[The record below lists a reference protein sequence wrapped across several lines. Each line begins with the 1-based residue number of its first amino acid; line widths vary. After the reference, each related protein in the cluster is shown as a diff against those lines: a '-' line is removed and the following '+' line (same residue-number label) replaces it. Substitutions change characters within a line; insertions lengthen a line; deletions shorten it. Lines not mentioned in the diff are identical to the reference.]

1 MHIFLKL
8 PLQKVSNLNLVGAAV
23 AEINKLNEEKAKKE
37 AALTGNQFFIQNS
50 TADLKKKVPG
60 VYMHPMETIYLP
72 LVHTGS

>member
-37 AALTGNQFFIQNS
+37 AALTGNHFFIQSLN
-50 TADLKKKVPG
+50 
-60 VYMHPMETIYLP
+60 
-72 LVHTGS
+72 